1 MHRLSEIKNT
11 CDRVKS
17 VLNVTFKTFLAHIGL
32 HHTLN
37 CLICIGRF
45 LGHHRS
51 GSRHPSCGRAI
62 TIAVNAVVA
71 LGQAASQFLLSSAL
85 MYFDTILL
93 IVVFSF

>member
-1 MHRLSEIKNT
+1 MTDGKI
-11 CDRVKS
+11 